1 MIDRLL
7 RHPDWVM
14 PENVHTWLPEQMAA
28 VVTDKKEN
36 GDYRCSETARTRAA
50 GLLMKMSQ
58 QNRDSDP
65 VAQQI
70 NVSVSTDVGQAM
82 EALKSLPREELE
94 RLSAAA
100 DVLERVKLGKSSA
113 S

>member
-1 MIDRLL
+1 
-7 RHPDWVM
+7 
-14 PENVHTWLPEQMAA
+14 
-28 VVTDKKEN
+28 
-36 GDYRCSETARTRAA
+36 
-50 GLLMKMSQ
+50 MKMSQ